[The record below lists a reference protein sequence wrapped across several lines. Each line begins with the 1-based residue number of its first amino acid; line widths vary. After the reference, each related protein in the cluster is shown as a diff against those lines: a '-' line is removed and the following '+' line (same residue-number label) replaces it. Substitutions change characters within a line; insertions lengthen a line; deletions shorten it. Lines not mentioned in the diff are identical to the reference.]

1 MICLQA
7 SVHHQLGS
15 FQLPRGAQEQQL
27 LGGLSGEHGIA
38 GIHHQLRGN
47 GPEML
52 GATGDLW
59 DAHLGERRGENM
71 GPTEKMAVLRGK
83 RWENDLK
90 MMIIHWK
97 WGSLASAKPKS
108 THESLTEMRFVTEI
122 SYISGLHSSPLKI
135 SVSLN
140 LGTSRRSATAW
151 RFNEESETRSKSTR
165 RRCRSA
171 VAPAPVAARSKA

>member
-27 LGGLSGEHGIA
+27 LGGLGGEHGIA

-59 DAHLGERRGENM
+59 DAHLGERQG
-71 GPTEKMAVLRGK
+71 GKWDPLTMAFLRGK

-108 THESLTEMRFVTEI
+108 TRESLTEMRFVTEI
-122 SYISGLHSSPLKI
+122 CYISGLHSSPLKI
-135 SVSLN
+135 SVSLD

-151 RFNEESETRSKSTR
+151 RFNEESETRSKSTK